1 MTRREVRAPTDL
13 KRIVIFLAFI
23 LVVAVI
29 VLRSQYV
36 NASDPDN
43 VDCTRCHPMSMER
56 HRFPTSPCTTC
67 HSTDMSTL
75 MLKNGKVIPI
85 EQSPA
90 LCAQCHAEF
99 YQAWKDGKHGIVT
112 INCTGC
118 HDPHFINKP
127 QTIPLITIPLTS
139 VLQILVAGGTV
150 IGLSLVT
157 LVAAT
162 KLREK

>member
-1 MTRREVRAPTDL
+1 MTRLEARTPTDL

-29 VLRSQYV
+29 VLQSQYV
-36 NASDPDN
+36 KASDPDN
-43 VDCTRCHPMSMER
+43 VDCTRCHPMSMDR

-67 HSTDMSTL
+67 HSPDMSTL
-75 MLKNGKVIPI
+75 TLKNGKVIPL
-85 EQSPA
+85 EQSPT

-127 QTIPLITIPLTS
+127 QTIPLVTIPLTS
-139 VLQILVAGGTV
+139 ILQILVAGGTV
-150 IGLSLVT
+150 TGLSLVT

>member
-1 MTRREVRAPTDL
+1 MTRLEARTPTNL

-29 VLRSQYV
+29 LLQSQYV
-36 NASDPDN
+36 DASEPDN
-43 VDCTRCHPMSMER
+43 GDCTRCHAMSMER

-67 HSTDMSTL
+67 HSPDMSTL
-75 MLKNGKVIPI
+75 TLKNGKVIPI
-85 EQSPA
+85 QQSPA
-90 LCAQCHAEF
+90 LCAQCHGEF

-127 QTIPLITIPLTS
+127 QTIPLVTIPLTS
-139 VLQILVAGGTV
+139 MLQILVAGGTI
-150 IGLSLVT
+150 IGLSLAT
-157 LVAAT
+157 LMAAT